1 MISVT
6 RLGDILSVFST
17 NVLTKSA
24 QIVSDFLGYL
34 EKMSLLSKNC
44 SDCHLWQHFGHWRL
58 VSRRQSS
65 LVTGLG
71 KI

>member
-1 MISVT
+1 MLNKSTNEKRKVLMISVT

-34 EKMSLLSKNC
+34 EKDLL
-44 SDCHLWQHFGHWRL
+44 R
-58 VSRRQSS
+58 
-65 LVTGLG
+65 
-71 KI
+71 